1 MTFSKQ
7 HAPKFNDQGI
17 TMLNYLHIVKSMQD
31 VLLCSVLNGLWIKAG
46 DSSELDKTNDEVIM
60 IFSLPVGGKHA
71 ILS

>member
-1 MTFSKQ
+1 
-7 HAPKFNDQGI
+7 
-17 TMLNYLHIVKSMQD
+17 MLNYLHIVKSMQD